1 MSADETFETL
11 KNYLENEEVAQRAL
25 RHLKEGV
32 EVAVVIGER
41 VEAAVG
47 WRDSNVYVER
57 RPAHKPDVIF
67 HVVPET
73 VYVLNNLRVDD
84 VGDFGIAVF
93 KEILAGNVRV
103 KFPGSLLS
111 FTRNGYLNILKE
123 GGQKVWDYLAEKGIM
138 ELMKIQKVVAKLRK
152 SN

>member
-1 MSADETFETL
+1 MAH
-11 KNYLENEEVAQRAL
+11 QAL

-47 WRDSNVYVER
+47 WRDAKVYVER
-57 RPAHKPDVIF
+57 RAAHKPDVLF

-73 VYVLNNLRVDD
+73 VYVLKNTRVHD
-84 VGDFGIAVF
+84 VGDFGVAVF
-93 KEILAGNVRV
+93 KEILAGNIRV

-111 FTRNGYLNILKE
+111 FSRNGYLNILKE
-123 GGQKVWDYLAEKGIM
+123 GGQKVMDFLAEKG
-138 ELMKIQKVVAKLRK
+138 LTGLLKIQKVIAKIKAR
-152 SN
+152 

>member
-1 MSADETFETL
+1 MSEDETYETL
-11 KNYLENEEVAQRAL
+11 KSYLETEEVAHKAL

-47 WRDSNVYVER
+47 WRDAKVYVER
-57 RPAHKPDVIF
+57 RPAHKPDVVF

-73 VYVLNNLRVDD
+73 VYVLNNTRVHD
-84 VGDFGIAVF
+84 VGDFGVAVF

-103 KFPGSLLS
+103 RFPGNILS
-111 FTRNGYLNILKE
+111 FSRNGYLNILKE
-123 GGQKVWDYLAEKGIM
+123 GGQKVLDFLAEKGVTG
-138 ELMKIQKVVAKLRK
+138 LLKIQKVITRLK
-152 SN
+152 SR

>member
-1 MSADETFETL
+1 MSEDETYQTL
-11 KNYLENEEVAQRAL
+11 KAYLETEEVAHQAL

-47 WRDSNVYVER
+47 WRDAKVYVER
-57 RPAHKPDVIF
+57 RAAHKPDVLF

-73 VYVLNNLRVDD
+73 VYVLKNTRVHD
-84 VGDFGIAVF
+84 VGDFGVAVF
-93 KEILAGNVRV
+93 KEILAGNIRV

-111 FTRNGYLNILKE
+111 FSRNGYLNILKE
-123 GGQKVWDYLAEKGIM
+123 GGQKVMDFLAEKG
-138 ELMKIQKVVAKLRK
+138 LTGLLKIQKVIAKIKAR
-152 SN
+152 